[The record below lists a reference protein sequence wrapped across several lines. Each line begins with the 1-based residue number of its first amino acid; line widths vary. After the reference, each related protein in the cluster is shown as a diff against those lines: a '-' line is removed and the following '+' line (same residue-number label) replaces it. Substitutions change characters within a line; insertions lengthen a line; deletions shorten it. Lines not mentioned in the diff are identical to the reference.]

1 MSDRGVTNSS
11 LTVPN
16 LITLARILLTPLVII
31 LLIQKRYDTA
41 LLVFVL
47 AGLSDLADGLIAR
60 HWEQRSPLGTFLDPL
75 ADKLLL
81 VSSFVT
87 LSIYRLVPSWLTVLV
102 ISRDAVLVL
111 GALLLKLFDY
121 PIVIRPTLAGK
132 TAAASQMVTVLLVLL
147 ARQWAFP
154 PLFLKGWFVFVGLL
168 TAVSGIQYLANG
180 LKVGNRPQEAASP
193 GERRG

>member
-1 MSDRGVTNSS
+1 MPEPPATNSS
-11 LTVPN
+11 LTIPN
-16 LITLARILLTPLVII
+16 LITLVRILLTPLIII
-31 LLIQKRYDTA
+31 LLIQKRYGTA

-87 LSIYRLVPSWLTVLV
+87 LSVYRLIPSWLTVLV

-111 GALLLKLFDY
+111 GALLLKIFDY
-121 PIVIRPTLAGK
+121 PVVIRPTLAGK
-132 TAAASQMVTVLLVLL
+132 TTAAGQMITVLLVLL
-147 ARQWAFP
+147 SRQWALP
-154 PLFLKGWFVFVGLL
+154 PVLLHGWFVGVGLL
-168 TAVSGIQYLANG
+168 TAASGIQYLAGG
-180 LKVGNRPQEAASP
+180 LRVVNRPQEAASS
-193 GERRG
+193 GERHG

>member
-1 MSDRGVTNSS
+1 MPEHPPANSS

-16 LITLARILLTPLVII
+16 LITLARILLTPLFVI
-31 LLIQKRYDTA
+31 LLIQKRYPPA
-41 LLVFVL
+41 LAVFVL
-47 AGLSDLADGLIAR
+47 ASLSDLADGLIAR

-121 PIVIRPTLAGK
+121 PVVIRPTLAGK
-132 TAAASQMVTVLLVLL
+132 TAAAGQMITVFLVLA
-147 ARQWAFP
+147 ARQWP
-154 PLFLKGWFVFVGLL
+154 VPGDVLKGWFVMVGLL
-168 TAVSGIQYLANG
+168 TAISGIQYLLAGLRMANP
-180 LKVGNRPQEAASP
+180 LRENPSQEDRH
-193 GERRG
+193 G